1 MGRALARLLAG
12 SDDMRIVG
20 GIARG
25 HPGASPGAVGYPELV
40 DPARAGALIRRSAVV
55 IDFSAPAQLGVLL
68 ERHGDALSGRA
79 LVVGTTGLDA
89 SEESALDRVAATA
102 AVLSSPNFSVGVN
115 VLLGLVERAAR
126 VLPPDRYDVEIVE
139 AHHAGKE
146 DAPSGTALAL
156 GRAVAE
162 GRGATLEDVR
172 RDGRTGRTGARPR
185 GEIGFHAV
193 RGGGVV
199 GEHAVRFLGALE
211 ELVVEHR
218 ARSRDLFAEGAVM
231 AARWLAGREPG
242 RYTMARVL
250 GLDVD
255 TTLAIGCEHGLRE
268 DPGHHR
274 HGEEEDAGDGLRA
287 P

>member
-1 MGRALARLLAG
+1 MGRALGRLLAG
-12 SDDMRIVG
+12 SDEMRLVG

-25 HPGASPGAVGYPELV
+25 PSASSPGVAGYPEIV
-40 DPARAGALIRRSAVV
+40 DPAGAGALIRGSAVL
-55 IDFSAPAQLGVLL
+55 IDFSAPAQLGALL
-68 ERHGDALSGRA
+68 ELHGDALSGRA
-79 LVVGTTGLDA
+79 LLVGTTGLA
-89 SEESALDRVAATA
+89 GAEESALDRLAGTA

-126 VLPPDRYDVEIVE
+126 ALPPDGYDVEIVE
-139 AHHAGKE
+139 AHHGGKE

-162 GRGATLEDVR
+162 GRGTTFEDLR

-185 GEIGFHAV
+185 GEIGFHAI

-218 ARSRDLFAEGAVM
+218 ARSRDLFAEGAVV
-231 AARWLAGREPG
+231 AGRWVVGRQPG
-242 RYTMARVL
+242 RYTMAQVL
-250 GLDVD
+250 GLADAD
-255 TTLAIGCEHGLRE
+255 T
-268 DPGHHR
+268 
-274 HGEEEDAGDGLRA
+274 
-287 P
+287 

>member
-25 HPGASPGAVGYPELV
+25 HPEASPGAVAYPELV

-79 LVVGTTGLDA
+79 LVVGTTGLGA
-89 SEESALDRVAATA
+89 SEESALDRVAAMA

-126 VLPPDRYDVEIVE
+126 ALPPDRYDVEIVE

-162 GRGATLEDVR
+162 GQGATLEDVR

-218 ARSRDLFAEGAVM
+218 ARSRDLFAEGAVV

-250 GLDVD
+250 GLDAD
-255 TTLAIGCEHGLRE
+255 T
-268 DPGHHR
+268 
-274 HGEEEDAGDGLRA
+274 
-287 P
+287 